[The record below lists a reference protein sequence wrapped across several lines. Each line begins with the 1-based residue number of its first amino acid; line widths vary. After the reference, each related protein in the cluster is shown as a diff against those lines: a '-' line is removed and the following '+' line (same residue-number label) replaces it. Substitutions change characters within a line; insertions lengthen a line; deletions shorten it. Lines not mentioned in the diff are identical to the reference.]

1 MTKNLYTH
9 FTYEHLYGHHRK
21 VSTPDDP
28 ASAEQDITVLRFALR
43 SIKGS
48 WLSVYNME
56 IEEGKKVYENYAVL
70 SILCSI
76 ACTGL
81 VYFASGA
88 AATIFFLV
96 QGIGSIFFLEIINYI

>member
-1 MTKNLYTH
+1 MLSATQFTLAHEIFHKAGSFNKILGTIHMTKNLYTH

-56 IEEGKKVYENYAVL
+56 IE
-70 SILCSI
+70 
-76 ACTGL
+76 
-81 VYFASGA
+81 
-88 AATIFFLV
+88 
-96 QGIGSIFFLEIINYI
+96 